1 MVETIKKKVQNKSLE
16 KENILITAGAT
27 REYMD
32 PVRFISNPSTGIV
45 GYCMAEEFQSKGA
58 KVNIIAGYNEVNFEK
73 FDSYK
78 KITTAEEMKNE
89 ISKNLNKYTVVIKAA
104 AVGDYRFSRRV
115 NKKIKKTDGVFKME
129 LEENIDVLKYIG
141 ENKKENQIVVG
152 FAAETEKIVENAKK
166 KIISKN
172 LDLII
177 ANDIS
182 KKNSGFGENS
192 NFSFLIDS
200 SGNIDELGLISK
212 SELARTLA
220 TKIEQMRQNS

>member
-1 MVETIKKKVQNKSLE
+1 
-16 KENILITAGAT
+16 
-27 REYMD
+27 MD

-115 NKKIKKTDGVFKME
+115 NKKIKK
-129 LEENIDVLKYIG
+129 N
-141 ENKKENQIVVG
+141 
-152 FAAETEKIVENAKK
+152 
-166 KIISKN
+166 
-172 LDLII
+172 
-177 ANDIS
+177 
-182 KKNSGFGENS
+182 
-192 NFSFLIDS
+192 
-200 SGNIDELGLISK
+200 
-212 SELARTLA
+212 
-220 TKIEQMRQNS
+220 

>member
-1 MVETIKKKVQNKSLE
+1 
-16 KENILITAGAT
+16 
-27 REYMD
+27 MD

-152 FAAETEKIVENAKK
+152 FAAETEKIVENAK
-166 KIISKN
+166 
-172 LDLII
+172 
-177 ANDIS
+177 
-182 KKNSGFGENS
+182 ENH
-192 NFSFLIDS
+192 
-200 SGNIDELGLISK
+200 
-212 SELARTLA
+212 
-220 TKIEQMRQNS
+220 